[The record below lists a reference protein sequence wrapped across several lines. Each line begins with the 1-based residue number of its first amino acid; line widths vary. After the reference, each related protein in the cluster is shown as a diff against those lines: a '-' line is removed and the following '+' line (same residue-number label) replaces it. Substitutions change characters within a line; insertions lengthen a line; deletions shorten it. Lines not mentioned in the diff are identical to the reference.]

1 MKVTRQTLVAVGALA
16 AIVGGACW
24 AVKAAGIL
32 ITGVQPPVI
41 YDVAPLFFP
50 VTVLG
55 LYSLLD
61 APRSGSARSGL
72 VLACC
77 AELAALILVVGLLV
91 GPPEWSPNGNT
102 VTVLTPFTA
111 VASLATLV
119 GLCLLG
125 VVVRRTR
132 ALTGWWATLPV
143 LLSFPPFLLLAVGA
157 PRSPSRS
164 ACSKPQLWC
173 SALAGSPWVPDGATS
188 HRDQWSEWIVG
199 LKPGTAAWSGVPR
212 AAAGRSARYRCC
224 PSPLDDCPRERRARE
239 RGGRRPAP
247 AGPAWSVAWA
257 STPHLR
263 PDRRTSGGACS
274 AP

>member
-61 APRSGSARSGL
+61 APRSGSAKSGL

-77 AELAALILVVGLLV
+77 AELAALILVVGLLI
-91 GPPEWSPNGNT
+91 GPPEWSTNGNT

-111 VASLATLV
+111 LASLATLV

-125 VVVRRTR
+125 VVVRRTH
-132 ALTGWWATLPV
+132 ALTGWGATLPV
-143 LLSFPPFLLLAVGA
+143 LLSLSTIPLLAVGA
-157 PRSPSRS
+157 LLEPIEERLFEAPT
-164 ACSKPQLWC
+164 LVLGLGWIT
-173 SALAGSPWVPDGATS
+173 LGA
-188 HRDQWSEWIVG
+188 VM
-199 LKPGTAAWSGVPR
+199 A
-212 AAAGRSARYRCC
+212 
-224 PSPLDDCPRERRARE
+224 
-239 RGGRRPAP
+239 RRP
-247 AGPAWSVAWA
+247 
-257 STPHLR
+257 
-263 PDRRTSGGACS
+263 RTAINGQSGSSG
-274 AP
+274 

>member
-1 MKVTRQTLVAVGALA
+1 MKVTRQTLVPVGALA

-61 APRSGSARSGL
+61 APRSGSATSGL

-125 VVVRRTR
+125 VVVRRTH

-143 LLSFPPFLLLAVGA
+143 LPRWMSASSRTSGLDQGGEAVAQRRRALPG
-157 PRSPSRS
+157 RSRGPAR
-164 ACSKPQLWC
+164 L
-173 SALAGSPWVPDGATS
+173 TS
-188 HRDQWSEWIVG
+188 GPIVG
-199 LKPGTAAWSGVPR
+199 P
-212 AAAGRSARYRCC
+212 AAGRAQPLRRLWTAPCCSPARCG
-224 PSPLDDCPRERRARE
+224 L
-239 RGGRRPAP
+239 
-247 AGPAWSVAWA
+247 
-257 STPHLR
+257 STPPTL
-263 PDRRTSGGACS
+263 T
-274 AP
+274 